1 METKIELEVVTN
13 QLQAALNELK
23 RKRLDRNLIHDY
35 ITEALSKVK
44 KLNEPAVSKS
54 EGIER
59 RNLLIDF
66 GNRVVEIQNEHQCL
80 LQNVE
85 KEVDKYLKSINNC

>member
-35 ITEALSKVK
+35 ITEALSNVK
-44 KLNEPAVSKS
+44 KINEPAVSKCD
-54 EGIER
+54 GIER
-59 RNLLIDF
+59 ESSCNHSDWIDLYYDSGDWYGRYCKDCGEF
-66 GNRVVEIQNEHQCL
+66 FE
-80 LQNVE
+80 
-85 KEVDKYLKSINNC
+85 

>member
-35 ITEALSKVK
+35 ITEALSRVK

-54 EGIER
+54 EDVER
-59 RNLLIDF
+59 EALLLAYAKLRDDI
-66 GNRVVEIQNEHQCL
+66 VVHRRLKPEEL
-80 LQNVE
+80 V
-85 KEVDKYLKSINNC
+85 KEFLSKQ

>member
-35 ITEALSKVK
+35 ITEALSRVK
-44 KLNEPAVSKS
+44 KLNEPAVIKS
-54 EGIER
+54 
-59 RNLLIDF
+59 
-66 GNRVVEIQNEHQCL
+66 VCEHPWEQLESVMGDGVLCRKCNTVIKQTVL
-80 LQNVE
+80 
-85 KEVDKYLKSINNC
+85 